1 MIGTDGEK
9 MRETASE
16 EERRKK
22 KENRYSYISNIFSHI
37 TQYIYMTR
45 FVNVLI
51 QHQLCHLAFFFF
63 KLKEET
69 DSSLVSF
76 GTNKQVRVKRGERK
90 GGGSFQKFGQYTRH
104 DSIRTLNHFIPPA
117 IARLRGDKRNDFSL
131 GNSFR
136 LNCPLPPPT
145 PLCPLGA
152 RIFPPLSTSQPN
164 YRFGTGSGET
174 GGGMTLTYF
183 AHP

>member
-1 MIGTDGEK
+1 MK
-9 MRETASE
+9 RCVKQHRKKK
-16 EERRKK
+16 EERRK
-22 KENRYSYISNIFSHI
+22 RTGILIFLTYSHMLYNAI
-37 TQYIYMTR
+37 YIYIYDT
-45 FVNVLI
+45 
-51 QHQLCHLAFFFF
+51 LCKCIDLALALSFSFFFF

-152 RIFPPLSTSQPN
+152 RIFPPLSTS
-164 YRFGTGSGET
+164 
-174 GGGMTLTYF
+174 
-183 AHP
+183 